1 MADLQNSGDKI
12 TRIEGVFSGTLSWLC
27 SKYDGTTAFSEL
39 VLEAQKMGFTEPD
52 PREDL
57 SGRDMQRKLL
67 ILARELG
74 IELELDDISL
84 SALMPGELALG
95 SWEDFLNN
103 KAQLDAFIEEHADTA
118 KANNSVLRY
127 TGLLDITKTEVIA
140 KVGVTYVPNGNALAN
155 LTPGDN
161 IFVINSK
168 WYSDNALVIQGPGAG
183 KEVTAAGV
191 HSDLYWLVQNLK

>member
-1 MADLQNSGDKI
+1 
-12 TRIEGVFSGTLSWLC
+12 
-27 SKYDGTTAFSEL
+27 
-39 VLEAQKMGFTEPD
+39 MGFTEPD

-103 KAQLDAFIEEHADTA
+103 EATA
-118 KANNSVLRY
+118 R
-127 TGLLDITKTEVIA
+127 
-140 KVGVTYVPNGNALAN
+140 
-155 LTPGDN
+155 
-161 IFVINSK
+161 
-168 WYSDNALVIQGPGAG
+168 
-183 KEVTAAGV
+183 
-191 HSDLYWLVQNLK
+191 

>member
-1 MADLQNSGDKI
+1 
-12 TRIEGVFSGTLSWLC
+12 
-27 SKYDGTTAFSEL
+27 

-74 IELELDDISL
+74 LELDLDDISL
-84 SALMPGELALG
+84 SALMPETLAIG
-95 SWEDFLNN
+95 SWDDFLANESTLN
-103 KAQLDAFIEEHADTA
+103 DFIDAHAANAKAQS
-118 KANNSVLRY
+118 SVLRY
-127 TGLLDITKTEVIA
+127 TGLLEITEN
-140 KVGVTYVPNGNALAN
+140 KVTAQVGITYTPIGDALAN

-168 WYSDNALVIQGPGAG
+168 WYSANALVIQGPGAG
-183 KEVTAAGV
+183 KEVTAAGI
-191 HSDLYWLVQNLK
+191 HSDLYWLVQNIK